1 MARVQETI
9 TEDCARFLELR
20 ASVGADVALFILSGW
35 RDVPYNPEISAQ
47 SWDGYLR
54 QSRFNENP
62 EKRFKDGET
71 DIRSALDEGMADME
85 RWLRVWGLGDPEHP
99 YTDADYRQL
108 DYNFKVFSARLKDSG
123 GYDERQEDVI
133 RTCSKMALL
142 RDKSIAAATTD
153 SIKMAKDLD
162 KMINDNLANE
172 NLRAKDAG
180 PKQTVRIDGIV
191 EACEKKFGFGIFAS
205 YDQVMEA
212 IVQWL
217 NEKGRYANSTDAAEQ
232 AIRLIANCT
241 RGNSDLPPMSEE
253 EEQSVNLGQFSREF
267 DQRAIKGEAAAYKYL
282 GSARRKYE

>member
-9 TEDCARFLELR
+9 TEDCAKFLELR
-20 ASVGADVALFILSGW
+20 SSVGADVALFILCGW
-35 RDVPYNPEISAQ
+35 RDVPYNPEVSAQ

-54 QSRFNENP
+54 TIGFAANP

-71 DIRSALDEGMADME
+71 DIRAALDEGLADME
-85 RWLRVWGLGDPEHP
+85 RWLREWGIGDPEHP
-99 YTDADYRQL
+99 YTDADFRQL
-108 DYNFKVFSARLKDSG
+108 DYNFKVLSARLKDSG

-142 RDKSIAAATTD
+142 RDKSIAAATAD

-217 NEKGRYANSTDAAEQ
+217 NQRGRYANSMDAAEQ
-232 AIRLIANCT
+232 AIRLIADCT
-241 RGNSDLPPMSEE
+241 RNNSDLTPL
-253 EEQSVNLGQFSREF
+253 SVEDQRINLGQYAREF
-267 DQRAIKGEAAAYKYL
+267 DPRAVKQEENAYRYL
-282 GSARRKYE
+282 GLARRKYE